1 MYHFF
6 LCAAATNYKHSWG
19 ATWSD
24 QAQSRW
30 ANLRQ
35 DEEWPRAQRPT
46 SCESCAGFCCCCCC
60 FFCCLSAAG
69 VTLAARKR
77 FLKTST
83 SISFGVFFVL
93 FYFALLFV
101 LVCPR
106 LTISTWTWSLV
117 MWRRRWRQWRSMRR
131 LMKNSTRCHII
142 FFPVPMPFWFK
153 VLVVYCGIGLSL
165 TCFIF

>member
-1 MYHFF
+1 MCHFF

-60 FFCCLSAAG
+60 FFVVWVLQVWPWLLGRLFKNKHFNFFWS
-69 VTLAARKR
+69 V
-77 FLKTST
+77 
-83 SISFGVFFVL
+83 FVL

-117 MWRRRWRQWRSMRR
+117 MWRRLWRQWRSMRR

-142 FFPVPMPFWFK
+142 FIPVPLPFWFK
-153 VLVVYCGIGLSL
+153 VLVVYCGIDLSW